1 MTGRDTGSV
10 PIETAILA
18 PVMVL
23 FVLLVV
29 AAGRVQMARAAVE
42 ESARAGA
49 RAASLARTDAGAQ
62 QAANDAIAGAL
73 GERGVHCTHDP
84 TRPATYGAIET
95 PGGTVRTVTVTVH
108 CTVDLGDLMD
118 AGSLHWDRTVTGEFT
133 SVIDRY
139 RGN

>member
-1 MTGRDTGSV
+1 MLRRRDRGSV
-10 PIETAILA
+10 PIETAMLA

-23 FVLLVV
+23 FVLIVV
-29 AAGRVQMARAAVE
+29 AAGRVQSARAAVE

-62 QAANDAIAGAL
+62 QAADDAVNGAL
-73 GERGVHCTHDP
+73 GERGVHCTHNVVETDP
-84 TRPATYGAIET
+84 KRLGT
-95 PGGTVRTVTVTVH
+95 PVGDLETVTVTVR

-118 AGSLHWDRTVTGEFT
+118 VNRLNWNRTVTGTFT
-133 SVIDRY
+133 SVKDRY